1 MNQQTKSLARAS
13 FIVGLATC
21 FYLYEFFLRVMPTV
35 ITQELI
41 QDFNISTSTLG
52 HLLAGFFYA
61 YALMQIPAGILCDKY
76 GPKLCLTV
84 SVAVCAA
91 ATFLFQATDNFWVAE
106 IARMAI
112 GAVSACAFIGPLT
125 LSARWFEDKHQALVA
140 GMVQVMGC
148 VGAIF
153 AGPPV
158 AMLVDTYGWRTSL
171 YYSAWVGVVLAF
183 SYLWFIQDYPDHE
196 AQHEEEDKTEPIAT
210 LLKNVSNNPQSWY
223 VGLLAFGSWAP
234 IAIFAESWGI
244 PFLSLLQD
252 ISRQQAT
259 EQVMWVWIAMAIAS
273 PVAGWWSDYWQLR
286 KAPTLILLGI
296 GFVASSIL
304 VCYPPTTPWMVS
316 CLLALLGISSAAQPI
331 TFGMVNDHNKPAAI
345 GTAVAV
351 NNMALIASA
360 MVLQPLTGALI
371 DWSQGVHAAP
381 SLIHYQQAFACVPI
395 CCLATMLICVFLT
408 QETHCQDQSDAQA
421 DSSDTDLQPAENL

>member
-1 MNQQTKSLARAS
+1 MEQQKKTLFRAS

-35 ITQELI
+35 ITQELM
-41 QDFNISTSTLG
+41 QDFNISTATLG

-76 GPKLCLTV
+76 GPKLCLIV
-84 SVAVCAA
+84 SVAVCSA
-91 ATFLFQATDNFWVAE
+91 ATFLFQATSNFWVAE

-112 GAVSACAFIGPLT
+112 GAVSSCAFIGSLT
-125 LSARWFEDKHQALVA
+125 LSARWFEDRHQALVA

-158 AMLVDTYGWRTSL
+158 AMLVDTCGWRASL
-171 YYSAWVGVVLAF
+171 YYSAWFGVVLAL
-183 SYLWFIQDYPDHE
+183 SYVWCIQDTPHNE
-196 AQHEEEDKTEPIAT
+196 TKEEQKSQSEPTLT
-210 LLKNVSNNPQSWY
+210 LLKHVSQNPQSWY
-223 VGLLAFGSWAP
+223 VGLLAFASWAP

-259 EQVMWVWIAMAIAS
+259 EQVMWVWIAMAVAS
-273 PVAGWWSDYWQLR
+273 PIAGWWSNYWQLR
-286 KAPTLILLGI
+286 KTPILILLSI
-296 GFVASSIL
+296 GLIASSIL
-304 VCYPPTTPWMVS
+304 VYCPPTTPWMVS
-316 CLLALLGISSAAQPI
+316 CLLALLGVSSAAQPI
-331 TFGMVNDHNKPAAI
+331 TFGMVNDHNKPSAI

-360 MVLQPLTGALI
+360 MVLQPLTGVLI
-371 DWSQGVHAAP
+371 DWSQGLHAAP
-381 SLIHYQQAFACVPI
+381 SLIHYQQAFTCVPI
-395 CCLATMLICVFLT
+395 CCLATILICLLFT
-408 QETHCQDQSDAQA
+408 KETHCQDQNETHT
-421 DSSDTDLQPAENL
+421 DSKDIHLQPAENL

>member
-1 MNQQTKSLARAS
+1 MEQQKKSLVRAS
-13 FIVGLATC
+13 FVVGLATC

-35 ITQELI
+35 ITQELM
-41 QDFNISTSTLG
+41 QDFNISTATLG

-76 GPKLCLTV
+76 GPKLCLTA
-84 SVAVCAA
+84 SVAVCAG
-91 ATFLFQATDNFWVAE
+91 ATFLFQATSNFWVAE
-106 IARMAI
+106 TARMAI

-125 LSARWFEDKHQALVA
+125 LSARWFEDRHQALVA

-171 YYSAWVGVVLAF
+171 YYSAWVGVVLAL
-183 SYLWFIQDYPDHE
+183 SYLWCIQDNPNDE
-196 AQHEEEDKTEPIAT
+196 TEKQQKKQSEPTVT
-210 LLKNVSNNPQSWY
+210 LIKHVSSNPQSWY
-223 VGLLAFGSWAP
+223 IGLLAFASWAP

-252 ISRQQAT
+252 ISRQQAA
-259 EQVMWVWIAMAIAS
+259 EQVMWVWVAMAVAS
-273 PVAGWWSDYWQLR
+273 PIAGWWSDYWQLR
-286 KAPTLILLGI
+286 KAPTLILLSI
-296 GFVASSIL
+296 GFVASTIL
-304 VCYPPTTPWMVS
+304 VCCPPTTPWMVS

-331 TFGMVNDHNKPAAI
+331 TFGMVNDHNKPSAI

-360 MVLQPLTGALI
+360 MVLQPLTGVLI
-371 DWSQGVHAAP
+371 DWSQGFHAAP

-395 CCLATMLICVFLT
+395 CCLITILTCLFLT
-408 QETHCQDQSDAQA
+408 QETHCQDQSEKLA
-421 DSSDTDLQPAENL
+421 DGSETDLQPAENL